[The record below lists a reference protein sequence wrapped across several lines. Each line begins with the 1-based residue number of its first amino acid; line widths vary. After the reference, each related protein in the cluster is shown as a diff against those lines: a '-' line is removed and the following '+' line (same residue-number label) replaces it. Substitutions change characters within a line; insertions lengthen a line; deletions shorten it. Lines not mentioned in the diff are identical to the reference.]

1 MSANAVIPMP
11 TLDHYTFELPFI
23 CSSGL
28 VPTSVTLPVT
38 ASITAEFAALEFAAL
53 DTASETI
60 SMDVLG
66 TPRPA
71 REVRE
76 PGLTVGLTLALILTL
91 LLVVLVTA
99 LSLFIAW
106 RRHKRQ
112 RCVDLLCIYS

>member
-1 MSANAVIPMP
+1 MP

-23 CSSGL
+23 CSSEL
-28 VPTSVTLPVT
+28 APTSVTLPET
-38 ASITAEFAALEFAAL
+38 ASITAPEFAALEFAAL

-91 LLVVLVTA
+91 LLIVLVTA

-106 RRHKRQ
+106 RRHKRR
-112 RCVDLLCIYS
+112 RCVDLLFIYS